1 MQEPRVPAIVDE
13 LDESGI
19 LAERFRLLRHNPLGW
34 VDIAYPWGEPGTM
47 LEAEPGPEQWQAD
60 LLGHIGD
67 QLAKGVSP
75 ICVAVRSG
83 HGVGK
88 SSLMAMVR
96 GWAMST
102 MADTR
107 GLVTAN
113 TGAQLVTKTL
123 PEFAKWHN
131 LAINAH
137 WFDGSMAY
145 RYALD
150 PAHRETWRFD
160 AVTWSQENPAAF
172 AGLHNAG
179 RRILLQFD
187 EASEIPP
194 VIWETAEGALTDA
207 DTEIVWLAFGNPTQT
222 SGRFAECFGAGRSRW
237 HCVEID
243 ARSVRRTNKALIEEW
258 ARHYGEDS
266 DFFRVRVKG
275 QAPRAGSTQF
285 IGHDLVEAAMARQ
298 VVATIN
304 DPLIYGVDVA
314 REGDDQSVLFKRRG
328 PDARDW
334 PPLAWR
340 IPDVMEV
347 ASRVAAEAA
356 REKPDA
362 IFVDI
367 GGQGGG
373 VVDRLRQ
380 LGFRPIGVNFGSGA
394 DRASLSITDNM
405 GENYANKRAE
415 MWGAMR
421 AWLRDRGA
429 IPNLRELR
437 DDLTGVQ
444 YGYNVREEIQ
454 LERKKDMKKRGLASP
469 DYGDALALT
478 FAYPV
483 LRSAMREEARRFRRV
498 DEDYDPRQEL
508 MR

>member
-1 MQEPRVPAIVDE
+1 MNLDAE
-13 LDESGI
+13 LARDFGGLI
-19 LAERFRLLRHNPLGW
+19 HDPYGW
-34 VDIAYPWGEPGTM
+34 VRYAYPWSKPGTM

-160 AVTWSQENPAAF
+160 AVTWSAENPAAF

-285 IGHDLVEAAMARQ
+285 IGHDLVEAAATRH
-298 VVATIN
+298 VEATIH
-304 DPLIYGVDVA
+304 DPLVFGVDVA
-314 REGDDQSVLFKRRG
+314 RFGDDQSVIFRRRG
-328 PDARDW
+328 YDARNW
-334 PPLAWR
+334 PPLSFRGLDTMQLAAQ
-340 IPDVMEV
+340 V
-347 ASRVAAEAA
+347 AKQAQED
-356 REKPDA
+356 KPDA
-362 IFVDI
+362 IFVDET
-367 GGQGGG
+367 GVGAG

-380 LGFRPIGVNFGSGA
+380 LGVRCLGVNFGASADAGA
-394 DRASLSITDNM
+394 LSV
-405 GENYANKRAE
+405 GGAPLEAYANKRAE
-415 MWGAMR
+415 MWGGLR
-421 AWLRDRGA
+421 QWLSRGGG
-429 IPNLRELR
+429 IPATRELR

-444 YGYNVREEIQ
+444 YGFDRDGRIQ
-454 LERKKDMKKRGLASP
+454 LERKEDMKKRGLASP

-483 LRSAMREEARRFRRV
+483 MRSAAADEARRFRRV
-498 DEDYDPRQEL
+498 DEDYDPRLEL

>member
-1 MQEPRVPAIVDE
+1 VSVSSADDDT
-13 LDESGI
+13 L
-19 LAERFRLLRHNPLGW
+19 LAERFRPLRHNPLGW
-34 VDIAYPWGEPGTM
+34 ADIAYPWGEVGTM
-47 LEAEPGPEQWQAD
+47 LEHEPGPEQWQAD

-67 QLAKGVSP
+67 ELARGVSP
-75 ICVAVRSG
+75 IPVAVRSG

-107 GLVTAN
+107 GIVTAN

-123 PEFAKWHN
+123 PEFAKWHH
-131 LAINAH
+131 LAINRH

-150 PAHRETWRFD
+150 DAHRETWRFD
-160 AVTWSQENPAAF
+160 AVTWSAENPAAF

-207 DTEIVWLAFGNPTQT
+207 NTEIVWLAFGNPTQT
-222 SGRFAECFGAGRSRW
+222 SGRFAECFGAGRNRW
-237 HCVEID
+237 HTVEID

-258 ARHYGEDS
+258 RLHYGEDS

-285 IGHDLVEAAMARQ
+285 IGHELVEQAGAR
-298 VVATIN
+298 IPLPSPH
-304 DPLIYGVDVA
+304 DPLVFGVDVA
-314 REGDDQSVLFKRRG
+314 RFGDDQSVIYRRRG
-328 PDARDW
+328 YDGRTW
-334 PPLAWR
+334 PPLSFR
-340 IPDVMEV
+340 GLDTMQL
-347 ASRVAAEAA
+347 AA
-356 REKPDA
+356 RVVAQAQEDRPDA
-362 IFVDI
+362 IFVDE
-367 GGQGGG
+367 GGVGAG

-380 LGFRPIGVNFGSGA
+380 LGLGGVLGVNFGSSPDTGGLLAGGA
-394 DRASLSITDNM
+394 PAES
-405 GENYANKRAE
+405 YANKRAE
-415 MWGAMR
+415 MWGGLR
-421 AWLRDRGA
+421 SWLTRGGC
-429 IPNLRELR
+429 IPPTRELR

-444 YGYNVREEIQ
+444 YGFDRDGRIQ
-454 LERKKDMKKRGLASP
+454 LERKEDMKKRGLSSP

-478 FAYPV
+478 FSYPV
-483 LRSAMREEARRFRRV
+483 MSSGLAREMQRQQVRT
-498 DEDYDPRQEL
+498 DDDPRLAL
-508 MR
+508 MRGS